1 MEQGMTCI
9 VGYSLKGKVYIGGD
23 SASVNVNTYGLT
35 VRRDPKVFQNGVCI
49 MGFTTSWRMGDLLR
63 HALVVPERHPDEDI
77 DKWMRT
83 TFINAVRDCLKSGG
97 YAEKEKEKEAGGSF
111 LVGYAG
117 RLFAVYDDYQVEESV
132 DPYNAVGCGSD
143 YAKGAMAAMIQ
154 LESVGDPEQMIRVAL
169 GIVERNCA
177 GVRAPFTVVTL

>member
-1 MEQGMTCI
+1 MTCI